1 MHQSILALA
10 AQMPASA
17 QVGQALLDAF
27 CTAAEDTL
35 RSRLHS
41 GIEPETLGERF
52 VCAAAMLACAMCA
65 AASEGEGESL
75 RAGNVSVSRKSG
87 SGHKAAAALRAE
99 TFALLQDCVTDD
111 GFAFLGVEL

>member
-10 AQMPASA
+10 AQIPVSA

-27 CTAAEDTL
+27 CTAAEAEL
-35 RSRLHS
+35 RRRLHS
-41 GIEPETLGERF
+41 GIEAETLGERF

-75 RAGNVSVSRKSG
+75 RAGNVSVSRASG
-87 SGHKAAAALRAE
+87 SGRKAAADLRAE
-99 TFALLQDCVTDD
+99 AFALLHDCVEDD